1 MLAKHYQGKKF
12 SDEVFSTAQRAKE
25 AMDKYG
31 KEAVFNATLGSL
43 YDEEENLV
51 VFDVVKQM
59 FRELPLTEFTA
70 YAPHFTGSEAYKESV
85 KKSVL
90 GKHYQEEYPNYFFSV
105 IGTPGGT
112 GALSNTIK
120 NYLNHGE
127 KILLPER
134 MWGPYKA
141 MAREVGGSF
150 DCYQLFNEKNTFHL
164 SNFES
169 KIKELSEKQDSLI
182 VVINDPCQNPTG
194 FKLSQGEWLAVM
206 KILKEATQKTN
217 VILIK
222 DIAYKDFDT
231 SEYEEKTVLSEL
243 PENMLVVYAFS
254 LSKSLGIYG
263 MRAGAQLAISSSK
276 ECVEEFETAA
286 AFSCRAT
293 WSNASRGG
301 MEMFVKIMETPSLKR
316 QLREEQKKYEK
327 LLLERAEI
335 FMTEAKECHLDIL
348 PYRSGFFLTVPVG
361 EKIREVTK
369 ELEGQ
374 NIFTIVFDDA
384 IRIAICG
391 IPKRKLNGLAKKIK
405 DTIESLKG

>member
-1 MLAKHYQGKKF
+1 MCLF
-12 SDEVFSTAQRAKE
+12 FFFNDTATTE
-25 AMDKYG
+25 IY
-31 KEAVFNATLGSL
+31 TLSL
-43 YDEEENLV
+43 HDA
-51 VFDVVKQM
+51 
-59 FRELPLTEFTA
+59 LP
-70 YAPHFTGSEAYKESV
+70 
-85 KKSVL
+85 
-90 GKHYQEEYPNYFFSV
+90 
-105 IGTPGGT
+105 I
-112 GALSNTIK
+112 
-120 NYLNHGE
+120 
-127 KILLPER
+127 
-134 MWGPYKA
+134 
-141 MAREVGGSF
+141 
-150 DCYQLFNEKNTFHL
+150 
-164 SNFES
+164 FES

-301 MEMFVKIMETPSLKR
+301 MEMFEIGRASC
-316 QLREEQKKYEK
+316 RE
-327 LLLERAEI
+327 R
-335 FMTEAKECHLDIL
+335 
-348 PYRSGFFLTVPVG
+348 V
-361 EKIREVTK
+361 
-369 ELEGQ
+369 
-374 NIFTIVFDDA
+374 
-384 IRIAICG
+384 
-391 IPKRKLNGLAKKIK
+391 
-405 DTIESLKG
+405 